1 MLIMNIC
8 PTVSRTL
15 MRSTPTDF
23 SLVSL
28 ACSAGGF
35 SERGCLSSA
44 PPETPVQPASATS
57 KTARTRSAWKP
68 LTDFRSIRGSIL
80 ASSKSSPSRQS
91 GQFTA
96 EDGCSLG
103 YSSFGVIKL
112 IYESG
117 TLAAAGAPRSDLP
130 EPFVWDGRTRQWRA
144 PANAYRGAIL
154 RLRESETPHED
165 LAAAFE
171 RSSLESRVALAP
183 RPYQREALA
192 AWRREGLRGVVVL
205 PTGAGKTAVAVR
217 AIERVGRSTL
227 VVVPTLALLK
237 QWYSVLSDSFGS
249 SITVGLL
256 GGGYHEITPL
266 TVTTYD
272 SAYIHAE
279 RYGDRFALVV
289 YDEVH
294 HLPAEK
300 YAVIP
305 QMLLAPYSLGLTATP
320 ERPDGGHELLPGLVG
335 PVVYR
340 RSPEDLAGT
349 YLAPYE
355 TVTIPVELTA
365 AERVEYEEA
374 DAVYRDFLKKHR
386 LSMRSPEDWQ
396 RFIMV
401 ASTSHSGGREAL
413 LAARRRR
420 EIRASAERKGATLES
435 LLKQHWQDR
444 TIVFTKSVEEV
455 YTLSTRF
462 LIPGITYETPARE
475 RKEILDRFRE
485 GRYRAI
491 IASDVLNE
499 GVDVPDAGVA
509 IILAGSASRREYV
522 QRLGRILRPREG
534 KQAILYELVTAAT
547 GEEAASRRRRESF
560 RGAPA

>member
-1 MLIMNIC
+1 MIEL
-8 PTVSRTL
+8 
-15 MRSTPTDF
+15 F
-23 SLVSL
+23 
-28 ACSAGGF
+28 
-35 SERGCLSSA
+35 
-44 PPETPVQPASATS
+44 
-57 KTARTRSAWKP
+57 
-68 LTDFRSIRGSIL
+68 
-80 ASSKSSPSRQS
+80 
-91 GQFTA
+91 
-96 EDGCSLG
+96 
-103 YSSFGVIKL
+103 
-112 IYESG
+112 YESG
-117 TLAAAGAPRSDLP
+117 TLLAGGGRPP
-130 EPFVWDGRTRQWRA
+130 EPFVWDGRTEQWRA
-144 PANAYRGAIL
+144 PAGAYRETVL
-154 RLRESETPHED
+154 TLRESGTPYED
-165 LAAAFE
+165 RAARFE
-171 RSSLESRVALAP
+171 KLSLESRVAMEP

-192 AWRREGLRGVVVL
+192 AWRREELRGTVVL

-217 AIERVGRSTL
+217 AIERTGRSTL

-237 QWYSVLSDSFGS
+237 QWYSVLSDSFGA

-266 TVTTYD
+266 SVTTYD

-279 RYGDRFALVV
+279 RYGDLFALVV

-320 ERPDGGHELLPGLVG
+320 ERPDGRHELLPGLVG

-355 TVTIPVELTA
+355 TVSIPVELTA

-374 DAVYRDFLKKHR
+374 DTVYRDFLKKHR

-420 EIRASAERKGATLES
+420 EIRAYAERKGATLES
-435 LLKQHWQDR
+435 LLKRHWEDR

-455 YTLSTRF
+455 YALSTRF
-462 LIPGITYETPARE
+462 LVPGITYETPARE

-499 GVDVPDAGVA
+499 GVDVPDANVA
-509 IILAGSASRREYV
+509 IILAGSASQREYV
-522 QRLGRILRPREG
+522 QRLGRILRPKDDKR
-534 KQAILYELVTAAT
+534 ALLYELVTAAT

-560 RGAPA
+560 RGGIGR